1 MWGHR
6 RVDGV
11 GRPTFDFHTRSGDVL
26 AVSYRPG
33 EHHAIS
39 VLPGNVLK
47 LWEDDGVQVLDRGA
61 FERFRDLAKASEN
74 FDVPLELAVFDTDY
88 RAVADW
94 ARLVGGEV
102 RQAAHIAGEPARF
115 AAECDALVLRGVGEA
130 FVHESIG

>member
-1 MWGHR
+1 M
-6 RVDGV
+6 
-11 GRPTFDFHTRSGDVL
+11 
-26 AVSYRPG
+26 SYRPG
-33 EHHAIS
+33 EHHALAA
-39 VLPGNVLK
+39 LPGNVLR
-47 LWEDDGVQVLDRGA
+47 LWREDRVPVLDRGA

-102 RQAAHIAGEPARF
+102 RQAAHIAGASARF